1 MNNYFF
7 LTSPRVGPD
16 LNAGSHLISDGVKA
30 LIHFADPKAVLQ
42 DITLFNYRPIDW
54 KIILSQ
60 AKGIF
65 LCGNPRFAPGEHP
78 YFWCTELLEHMKKA
92 QATKIKIGDLFLG
105 SAFPIPTLHTSAMA
119 TELLK
124 SERNKKTQATLST
137 FDLVITRDPLSQKIC
152 SQLFDHSIL
161 LPDSTFW
168 AKDFYHVQPGKKK
181 HNCVTAPS
189 LNCTPWLLKKLHEI
203 SKRLAK
209 EKTTYFLCH
218 AKNEYWLTRK
228 TIPDIK
234 NLIIIYDPDALLRFY
249 ADTDKLVSCRLHG
262 SIPALSLGVNVINI
276 AVDSRAFAY
285 DQFGFRSVPYI
296 DLKDKDI
303 PLKFDHID
311 KNTRPSAQ
319 PFVEIFKHK
328 IIR

>member
-1 MNNYFF
+1 MNTYFF

-16 LNAGSHLISDGVKA
+16 LNAGSHLISDSVKA
-30 LIHFADPKAVLQ
+30 LVHLADPEAVLQ
-42 DITLFNYRPIDW
+42 DITLFSYRSVDW
-54 KIILSQ
+54 KIMIDQ

-78 YFWCTELLEHMKKA
+78 YYWCTELLEQMKEA
-92 QATKIKIGDLFLG
+92 QATGIKIGDLFLG
-105 SAFPIPTLHTSAMA
+105 SAFPIPTLPTVSMA
-119 TELLK
+119 EELLK
-124 SERNKKTQATLST
+124 SERNKKTQKMLAA
-137 FDLVITRDPLSQKIC
+137 FDMVVTRDPLSQEIC
-152 SQLFDHSIL
+152 LRSFDHATL
-161 LPDSTFW
+161 FPDSTFW
-168 AKDFYHVQPGKKK
+168 AKDFYHVQPGAKK

-189 LNCTPWLLKKLHEI
+189 LNCTPWLLKKLFEI
-203 SKRLAK
+203 SKQLAE

-218 AKNEYWLTRK
+218 AKNEYWLAKK
-228 TIPDIK
+228 TIPNIK

-262 SIPALSLGVNVINI
+262 SIPALSFGVDVLNI

-285 DQFGFRSVPYI
+285 DQFGFKSVQYI

-311 KNTRPSAQ
+311 KNTEPSPA
-319 PFVEIFKHK
+319 PFVEIFKDK
-328 IIR
+328 IMR